1 MNARKSKKHAMMT
14 CFIDAT
20 AKIIEEE
27 GIDYVTIRK
36 VAALTGYNSATLY
49 NYFENLDHL
58 VFLACMRFT
67 KSYTDTLPLYIE
79 NCTNSVD
86 RTIRVWECFCYYSF
100 SNPKIFYSIFFAKLS
115 NSLNDYISEYYEIFP
130 QEISNSSH
138 SIHTM
143 LLKNNIYD
151 RSYILLDDCAQEGY
165 IKEEDVLEITELF
178 LLIYKGILSN
188 IIDNGINVDVD
199 NFVLKTIKFIKIN
212 LNHYLIK
219 KHELFV

>member
-1 MNARKSKKHAMMT
+1 MNIKKSKKHVMMM

-36 VAALTGYNSATLY
+36 VASITGYNSATLY

-58 VFLACMRFT
+58 VFSACMRFT
-67 KSYTDTLPLYIE
+67 KPYTDNLPAYIE
-79 NCTNSVD
+79 NCTNSID
-86 RTIRVWECFCYYSF
+86 RTLRIWECFCYYSF
-100 SNPKIFYSIFFAKLS
+100 SKPKIFHSIFFAKLS
-115 NSLNDYISEYYEIFP
+115 NSLNDYISEYYEIYP
-130 QEISNSSH
+130 QEISGSYH
-138 SIHTM
+138 SIYTM

-151 RSYILLDDCAQEGY
+151 RAYVLLDDCAKEGY
-165 IKEEDVLEITELF
+165 IKREDILEINELF
-178 LLIYKGILSN
+178 MLIYKGILSN
-188 IIDNGINVDVD
+188 IIDNEINIDID
-199 NFVLKTIKFIKIN
+199 KFVLKTMKYIRIN